1 MSLFRTKTIASL
13 QAEASA
19 EHGYK
24 RTLGPISLISLGIGS
39 VVGAGIFVQAGQAA
53 ALYGGPAIALSF
65 VVSGIACLFAG
76 LCYAELASMI
86 PVSGSAYT
94 YTYGSL
100 GEILAWVVGWCL
112 ILEYLFSGAAVAVSW
127 SGATRDILR
136 EFNLALPVALSTA
149 PLDVDPSRTIPINL
163 GFFTFQLQTLKTTGA
178 IINFPAVFISLLLT
192 YILYIGIKESANF
205 NNLMVI
211 IKVGVLLAL
220 IGYGIWYFFGHRA
233 AVVDNWTPFIPPN
246 DGPAIRFFDESGAFV
261 WFKDIWAFLNSSSYG
276 EHGWSGIFRGAG
288 AIFFAYVGFDCVSSA
303 AQETKNPQRDLPI
316 GLLGTLA
323 AVSFLFIAVSLVLT
337 GLVHY
342 SKLNVDAPFI
352 FVLQQ
357 VGAPNFFRYLIE
369 AATLA
374 GLTSVI
380 LVSLLGQP
388 RIFFAM
394 AKDGLLPQ
402 VFAKI
407 HPKYGTPHVTTWITG
422 ISCAIIAGLFP
433 LNLLGELISIGT
445 LLAFAVVCAGVLVLR
460 RTQPN
465 LPRPFRT
472 PWSPVVPVLG
482 ILICFA
488 QMFSL
493 PSITWLNLTIWL
505 ALGFAVYFGYSRK
518 HSKLARPNG

>member
-1 MSLFRTKTIASL
+1 MSLFRTKSITSL
-13 QAEASA
+13 QAEAAA

-39 VVGAGIFVQAGQAA
+39 VVGAGIFVQTGQAA

-65 VVSGIACLFAG
+65 IVSGIACLFAG

-100 GEILAWVVGWCL
+100 GEVLAWVVGWCL

-127 SGATRDILR
+127 SGATRDILN
-136 EFNLALPVALSTA
+136 EFHLALPKYLSSA
-149 PLDVDPSRTIPINL
+149 PLDVMDGHL
-163 GFFTFQLQTLKTTGA
+163 VATGA
-178 IINFPAVFISLLLT
+178 VINIPAVFISLLLT

-205 NNLMVI
+205 NNLMVV

-220 IGYGIWYFFGHRA
+220 VGYGAWYFFGHRA
-233 AVVDNWTPFIPPN
+233 TILDNWTPFVPPN
-246 DGPAIRFFDESGAFV
+246 KGDPVRFFDDAGSFV
-261 WFKDIWAFLNSSSYG
+261 FFKEAWAFIHSGHFG
-276 EHGWSGIFRGAG
+276 EHGWSGVFRGAG
-288 AIFFAYVGFDCVSSA
+288 AIFFAYVGFDCVSAA
-303 AQETKNPQRDLPI
+303 AQETRNPQRDLPI
-316 GLLGTLA
+316 GLLGTLLV
-323 AVSFLFIAVSLVLT
+323 VSFLFISVSLVLT

-342 SKLNVDAPFI
+342 DQLNVDAPFI
-352 FVLQQ
+352 YALQQ
-357 VGAPNFFRYLIE
+357 VHAPALFRYLIE

-388 RIFFAM
+388 RIFFSM
-394 AKDGLLPQ
+394 ANDGLLPAT
-402 VFAKI
+402 FAKI
-407 HPKYGTPHVTTWITG
+407 HPKHGTPHITTWITG
-422 ISCAIIAGLFP
+422 IACAIISGLFP

-445 LLAFAVVCAGVLVLR
+445 LLAFALVCAGVLVLR
-460 RTQPN
+460 RTQPH

-472 PWSPVVPVLG
+472 PWVPLVPGLG
-482 ILICFA
+482 IAICVL

-493 PSITWLNLTIWL
+493 PRITWLNLAIWM

-518 HSKLARPNG
+518 HSKLAKAGR

>member
-1 MSLFRTKTIASL
+1 MSLFRTKSIAAL
-13 QAEASA
+13 QAEAA
-19 EHGYK
+19 ADHGYK

-39 VVGAGIFVQAGQAA
+39 VVGAGIFVQTGQAA

-65 VVSGIACLFAG
+65 VISGIACLLAG
-76 LCYAELASMI
+76 LCYAELAAMI

-100 GEILAWVVGWCL
+100 GELFAWVVGWCL

-127 SGATRDILR
+127 SGAIRDILG
-136 EFNLALPVALSTA
+136 EFNLVLPKAMASA
-149 PLDVDPSRTIPINL
+149 PLDVVDGRL
-163 GFFTFQLQTLKTTGA
+163 VTTGA
-178 IINFPAVFISLLLT
+178 LINFPAVFISLLLT
-192 YILYIGIKESANF
+192 YILYIGIKESARF
-205 NNLMVI
+205 NNVMVV

-233 AVVDNWTPFIPPN
+233 IVMANWTPFIPPN
-246 DGPAIRFFDESGAFV
+246 SGEF
-261 WFKDIWAFLNSSSYG
+261 G

-288 AIFFAYVGFDCVSSA
+288 AIFFAYVGFDCVSAA

-323 AVSFLFIAVSLVLT
+323 VVSFLFISVSLVLT
-337 GLVHY
+337 GMVHY
-342 SKLNVDAPFI
+342 TKLNVDAPFI
-352 FVLQQ
+352 YALQQ
-357 VGAPNFFRYLIE
+357 VQAPAFFRYLIE

-394 AKDGLLPQ
+394 AKDGLLPAT
-402 VFAKI
+402 FAKI

-422 ISCAIIAGLFP
+422 IACAVISGLFP

-445 LLAFAVVCAGVLVLR
+445 LLAFSLVCAGVLALR

-472 PWSPVVPVLG
+472 PWVPLVPVLG
-482 ILICFA
+482 ILICVA
-488 QMFSL
+488 QMFAL

-518 HSKLARPNG
+518 HSKLAKSAGRSER

>member
-1 MSLFRTKTIASL
+1 MSHFRTKSIASL
-13 QAEASA
+13 QAEAA
-19 EHGYK
+19 ADHGYK
-24 RTLGPISLISLGIGS
+24 RTLGPLSLVSLGIGS
-39 VVGAGIFVQAGQAA
+39 VVGAGIFVQTGQAA
-53 ALYGGPAIALSF
+53 ALYGGPAIAISF
-65 VVSGIACLFAG
+65 VISGIACLLAG
-76 LCYAELASMI
+76 LCYAELAALI

-100 GEILAWVVGWCL
+100 GEFFAWVVGWCL

-127 SGATRDILR
+127 SGAIRDILN
-136 EFNLALPVALSTA
+136 EFHLVLPTVMASA
-149 PLDVDPSRTIPINL
+149 PLDVVDGKL
-163 GFFTFQLQTLKTTGA
+163 VTTGA
-178 IINFPAVFISLLLT
+178 LINFPAVFISLLLT
-192 YILYIGIKESANF
+192 YILYIGIKESSSF
-205 NNLMVI
+205 NNLMVV

-220 IGYGIWYFFGHRA
+220 VGYGIWYFFGHRELVLA
-233 AVVDNWTPFIPPN
+233 NWTPFIPAN
-246 DGPAIRFFDESGAFV
+246 TGDFGD
-261 WFKDIWAFLNSSSYG
+261 
-276 EHGWSGIFRGAG
+276 HGWSGIFRGAG

-323 AVSFLFIAVSLVLT
+323 VVSFLFISVSLVLT

-352 FVLQQ
+352 YALQQ
-357 VGAPNFFRYLIE
+357 VQAPAFFRYLIE

-394 AKDGLLPQ
+394 AKDGLLPST
-402 VFAKI
+402 FARI

-445 LLAFAVVCAGVLVLR
+445 LLAFALVCAGVLVLR
-460 RTQPN
+460 RTQPD

-472 PWSPVVPVLG
+472 PWVPFVPVLG
-482 ILICFA
+482 ILVCIA
-488 QMFSL
+488 QMFAL
-493 PSITWLNLTIWL
+493 PAITWLNLTIWL
-505 ALGFAVYFGYSRK
+505 ALGFGVYFGYSRK
-518 HSKLARPNG
+518 HSKLALPAA

>member
-1 MSLFRTKTIASL
+1 MSLLRTKSIVAL
-13 QAEASA
+13 QAEAAA

-24 RTLGPISLISLGIGS
+24 RTLGPISLVSLGIGS
-39 VVGAGIFVQAGQAA
+39 VVGAGIFVQTGQAA
-53 ALYGGPAIALSF
+53 ALYGGPAIAISF
-65 VVSGIACLFAG
+65 VVSGIACLLAG
-76 LCYAELASMI
+76 LCYAELAAMI

-127 SGATRDILR
+127 SGATRDILK
-136 EFNLALPVALSTA
+136 EFNVSLPALMARA
-149 PLDVDPSRTIPINL
+149 PLDVVDGKL
-163 GFFTFQLQTLKTTGA
+163 VTTGA
-178 IINFPAVFISLLLT
+178 LINFPAVFISLLLA
-192 YILYIGIKESANF
+192 YILYIGIKESASF
-205 NNLMVI
+205 NNLMVV

-220 IGYGIWYFFGHRA
+220 VGYGVWYFFGHRA
-233 AVVDNWTPFIPPN
+233 VVLANWTPFIPPN
-246 DGPAIRFFDESGAFV
+246 SGEF
-261 WFKDIWAFLNSSSYG
+261 G

-323 AVSFLFIAVSLVLT
+323 VVSFLFISVSLVLT
-337 GLVHY
+337 GMVHY
-342 SKLNVDAPFI
+342 TKLNVDAPFI
-352 FVLQQ
+352 YALQQ
-357 VGAPNFFRYLIE
+357 VQAPAFFRYLIE

-394 AKDGLLPQ
+394 AKDGLLPAA
-402 VFAKI
+402 FAKI

-422 ISCAIIAGLFP
+422 ISCAVIAGLFP

-445 LLAFAVVCAGVLVLR
+445 LLAFALVCAGVLALR
-460 RTQPN
+460 RTQPD

-472 PWSPVVPVLG
+472 PWVPVVPVLG
-482 ILICFA
+482 ILICIA
-488 QMFSL
+488 QMFAL
-493 PSITWLNLTIWL
+493 PTITWLNLTIWL
-505 ALGFAVYFGYSRK
+505 ALGFAVYFGYSRQ
-518 HSKLARPNG
+518 HSKLAR